1 MPGTRRLLAVAATV
15 VMLFALSGCFK
26 LDMDLTVNSD
36 DTLDGTVVFAIDKD
50 LSEMAG
56 GQDSEIDQQDL
67 PDGATVEAYD
77 QDGFVGQKVTLDNVS
92 MDELNTSFSGEGDT
106 GGPGQWQ
113 LTHEGD
119 EYHFTGDMDLTD
131 LASSGSDELDM
142 SAFMQGAELRVA
154 LTFPGEVT
162 ESNGEVDGN
171 TVVWEPKIGEQNEMT
186 AVAKEGS
193 GLATWVIVGVAVA
206 VVLLL
211 LTVAGV
217 VLLARGRRAPQQ
229 PAQVAAPTGAPAGPP
244 ADSYPPAGPPPPV
257 S

>member
-1 MPGTRRLLAVAATV
+1 MPGPRRLLAVAATA
-15 VMLFALSGCFK
+15 VMVLALAGCFK

-56 GQDSEIDQQDL
+56 GQDSELDQGNL
-67 PDGATVEAYD
+67 PEGATVEDYD
-77 QDGFVGQKVTLDNVS
+77 QDGFVGQKVTLDGVS

-119 EYHFTGDMDLTD
+119 EYRFTGDMDMTD

-162 ESNGEVDGN
+162 ESNGKVDGN
-171 TVVWEPKIGEQNEMT
+171 TVVWEPKIGEKNEMT
-186 AVAKEGS
+186 AVAKESS
-193 GLATWVIVGVAVA
+193 GLSTWIIVGIAAA

-211 LTVAGV
+211 LIAAGV
-217 VLLARGRRAPQQ
+217 VLLVRGRGTPPEQAQQ
-229 PAQVAAPTGAPAGPP
+229 TAAPM
-244 ADSYPPAGPPPPV
+244 GPPPGV